1 MKNVEDL
8 ISKACHTEF
17 SGFRGLRQD
26 LETKFAVIFHNYGLE
41 LTHVQDQYEKYKTGM
56 VYKSPATVARGKYR
70 LLGNLPSGSAGNMM

>member
-1 MKNVEDL
+1 MYFFWVCGLKNAEDL

-17 SGFRGLRQD
+17 SRFRGLRQD

-56 VYKSPATVARGKYR
+56 AYKSPNSHIGK
-70 LLGNLPSGSAGNMM
+70 GEI